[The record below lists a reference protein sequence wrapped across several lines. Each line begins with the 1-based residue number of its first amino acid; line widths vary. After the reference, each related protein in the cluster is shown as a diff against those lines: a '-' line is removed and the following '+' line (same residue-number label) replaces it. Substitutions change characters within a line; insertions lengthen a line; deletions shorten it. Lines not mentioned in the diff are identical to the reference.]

1 MPMRYGL
8 GYMLRSD
15 FMPFSPSENAFGH
28 PGAGGS
34 IGLADPDARVG
45 FGYTMNQ
52 MQQGLV
58 GGPTAFA
65 VLGAFFDAL

>member
-8 GYMLRSD
+8 GFMLRSD
-15 FMPFSPSENAFGH
+15 FMPLSPSPNAFGH

-34 IGLADPDARVG
+34 IGMADPDSGVG
-45 FGYTMNQ
+45 FGYVMNRMQ
-52 MQQGLV
+52 MGLV

-65 VLGAFFDAL
+65 VIKTFFEEL